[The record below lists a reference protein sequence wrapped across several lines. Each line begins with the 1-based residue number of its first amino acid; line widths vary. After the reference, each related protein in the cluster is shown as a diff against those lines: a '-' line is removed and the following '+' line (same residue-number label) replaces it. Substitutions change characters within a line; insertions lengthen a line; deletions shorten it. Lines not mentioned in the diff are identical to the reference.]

1 MEKNK
6 QKSLWLYFIIVTF
19 FMFIFNF
26 LFKVYSLKEDL
37 IVSIISGL
45 LTTLLFYVLNKSML
59 KHKIRLQ
66 QKENDNNLL

>member
-26 LFKVYSLKEDL
+26 LFKVYSLKEDI

-45 LTTLLFYVLNKSML
+45 LTTLLFYVLNKFML